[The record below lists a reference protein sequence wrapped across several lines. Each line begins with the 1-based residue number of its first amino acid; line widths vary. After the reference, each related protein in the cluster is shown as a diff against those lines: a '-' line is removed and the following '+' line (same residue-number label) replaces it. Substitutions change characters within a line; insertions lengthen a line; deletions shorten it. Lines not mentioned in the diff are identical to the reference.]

1 MIVHVKVNKSTNF
14 QQLNPICVTVSSE
27 KVLKLTQFQTQT
39 ITTHVARC
47 YWKLTI
53 GHRTQLMS
61 TNYDCACESEQKY
74 QFSTTKSH
82 LCDCKVRKGTETHTI
97 SNTDYYHTCC

>member
-27 KVLKLTQFQTQT
+27 KVYTQ
-39 ITTHVARC
+39 
-47 YWKLTI
+47 
-53 GHRTQLMS
+53 
-61 TNYDCACESEQKY
+61 
-74 QFSTTKSH
+74 
-82 LCDCKVRKGTETHTI
+82 THTI

>member
-39 ITTHVARC
+39 NTTHVDRC
-47 YWKLTI
+47 YCKLTI
-53 GHRTQLMS
+53 GH
-61 TNYDCACESEQKY
+61 N
-74 QFSTTKSH
+74 
-82 LCDCKVRKGTETHTI
+82 
-97 SNTDYYHTCC
+97 